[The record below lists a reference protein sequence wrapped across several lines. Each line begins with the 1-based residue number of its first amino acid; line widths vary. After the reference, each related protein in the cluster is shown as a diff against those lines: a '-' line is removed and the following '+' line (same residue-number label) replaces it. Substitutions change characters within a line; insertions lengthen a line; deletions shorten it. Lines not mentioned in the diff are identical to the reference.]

1 MNMQVEAITT
11 TSTPTQQLPRAAESV
26 DAGRKELKRGQSDQQ
41 SEGSS
46 GKNNVQPEE
55 ILNQIKA
62 LTDNGMYS
70 VRFEK
75 SKEMDQMVVKIVDP
89 QTDEVIRQIP
99 AEEVVGVRAS
109 LDAFRGQ
116 IVDMVR

>member
-1 MNMQVEAITT
+1 MQVEAITT
-11 TSTPTQQLPRAAESV
+11 TNTPTQQWSKAAESV
-26 DAGRKELKRGQSDQQ
+26 DTGRKELKKGQSDQQ
-41 SEGSS
+41 PDASS
-46 GKNNVQPEE
+46 GKNKVQPEE

-89 QTDEVIRQIP
+89 RTDEVIRQIP
-99 AEEVVGVRAS
+99 AEEVVGVKAS